1 MYMLDTDICI
11 YVLKNRDSALRN
23 KFKATRSLAI
33 SAITYGELCFGIENG
48 HSDLRKMRYEQLRLF
63 LRKINIEPWT
73 RQQGMTYGLL
83 RARLRKEGT
92 PIGNNDLLIAAH
104 ALSHEAVLVTNNQRE
119 FSRVTGLLC
128 EYWP

>member
-48 HSDLRKMRYEQLRLF
+48 H
-63 LRKINIEPWT
+63 P
-73 RQQGMTYGLL
+73 
-83 RARLRKEGT
+83 
-92 PIGNNDLLIAAH
+92 DLLIAAH

-119 FSRVTGLLC
+119 FSRMTGLLC